1 MILSDAEVSESVR
14 HLVSKLLR
22 IPDRV
27 RAFTV
32 PTSIAE
38 SSFRI
43 PLDLQEILR
52 KNGLPCRRVNQG
64 WLYDQVDLNNVAL
77 HLVAGS
83 QQRKMLHWW
92 ARELNRR
99 YGDTHSYRVDVVA
112 QCPSP
117 RPCGK
122 CEFSVLRPDAPRL
135 RVVTSA
141 ESPTKLHSEVFTLAR
156 SWPQLPS
163 KVLELIDDFSW
174 LEYTHIPAPLNWHED
189 FILSQGISDCS
200 GFGRLL
206 ANEGRARGLTTRFC
220 YGRSL
225 TPPFSY
231 GHYWAEFLVDDVW
244 VPVDSLLIDAL
255 IRWEVLDGTKW
266 DRSSSLG
273 GILGRFAR
281 GHRPML
287 LHHRR
292 PAPVQLQVA

>member
-1 MILSDAEVSESVR
+1 MILSDFEVSVSVR
-14 HLVSKLLR
+14 DLVAKLLR
-22 IPDRV
+22 IPDRA
-27 RAFTV
+27 RIFTV
-32 PTSIAE
+32 PANIAE

-43 PLDLQEILR
+43 TPNLQEILR
-52 KNGLPCRRVNQG
+52 KSGLPCRRVNQD
-64 WLYDQVDLNNVAL
+64 WLYDQVDLNNIAL
-77 HLVAGS
+77 HLVPGS
-83 QQRKMLHWW
+83 QQRKMLQWW
-92 ARELNRR
+92 ARELNRQ
-99 YGDTHSYRVDVVA
+99 YGEVHSYRVDVVA

-122 CEFSVLRPDAPRL
+122 CEFSVLRPDLPRL
-135 RVVTSA
+135 RVVTFA

-156 SWPQLPS
+156 SWPQLPA
-163 KVLELIDDFSW
+163 KVLELIDDYSW
-174 LEYTHIPAPLNWHED
+174 LKYMQIPAPLNWHED

-231 GHYWAEFLVDDVW
+231 GHYWAEFLVEDVW
-244 VPVDSLLIDAL
+244 VPVDSLLIDAML
-255 IRWEVLDGTKW
+255 SWGVLDGTKW
-266 DRSSSLG
+266 DRSSCLG
-273 GILGRFAR
+273 GILGRLAR

-287 LHHRR
+287 LHRGR